1 MAMFSGGKVMA
12 KLGVRPV
19 INAQG
24 NLTTLGGSTSPAEIR
39 AAMDEAN
46 EHWYEME
53 ELLEKSGEFIAGVLG
68 TESAYVTSGCAAAL
82 TLSTAACMA
91 GDDPDKIGQ
100 LPDTTGMKNEFL
112 IQKAQRYDF
121 DRCFTLAG
129 GKLVEVG
136 GDEGCTAEE
145 LAAAIGPNTAAIA
158 YPVQTDWGSSVLPLD
173 EAVRV
178 AHEQNV
184 PVIADAASQIYPLE
198 YFQGSAQGADLVCFG
213 AKYFGAPHSSGIVTG
228 KKGLVHSVVR
238 QGFVAYQVEGRRS
251 FGRPMKLDREE
262 IVGAVAALDRW
273 FSMNHEDRLAEYE
286 RKASVIQAGLAA
298 VSNATTEVVDN
309 DRFYKQTLH
318 VKLSSALGKTA
329 QQVAD
334 ELDAGSPRI
343 WVGVQG
349 DDKVTLNMHVLN
361 DGEEDIVSTRL
372 KAALTG

>member
-19 INAQG
+19 VNAQG

-238 QGFVAYQVEGRRS
+238 QGFVASKGRATSALAGAQHGREHTGPSWAGASTETATARGSVGRALCLCAQPQRRLGHRLQRVVPHRRRRSHRPAHRAGRR
-251 FGRPMKLDREE
+251 L
-262 IVGAVAALDRW
+262 AVP
-273 FSMNHEDRLAEYE
+273 
-286 RKASVIQAGLAA
+286 AGLQRASAA
-298 VSNATTEVVDN
+298 QRASGT
-309 DRFYKQTLH
+309 K
-318 VKLSSALGKTA
+318 
-329 QQVAD
+329 
-334 ELDAGSPRI
+334 SP
-343 WVGVQG
+343 
-349 DDKVTLNMHVLN
+349 
-361 DGEEDIVSTRL
+361 
-372 KAALTG
+372 

>member
-1 MAMFSGGKVMA
+1 MMFSGGNVLA

-24 NLTTLGGSTSPAEIR
+24 NLTTLGGSTSPVEIR

-46 EHWYEME
+46 ENWVEME

-112 IQKAQRYDF
+112 IQKAQRYAF

-136 GDEGCTAEE
+136 DDVGCTAEE
-145 LAAAIGPNTAAIA
+145 LAQAIGPRTAAIA

-178 AHEQNV
+178 AHEHDV
-184 PVIADAASQIYPLE
+184 TVIADAASQIYPLD
-198 YFQGSAQGADLVCFG
+198 YFQRSAQGADLVCFG

-228 KKGLVHSVVR
+228 KRSLVSSVVR
-238 QGFVAYQVEGRRS
+238 QGFIAYQVEGGRS

-286 RKASVIQAGLAA
+286 RKASVIQEGLAG
-298 VSNATTEVVDN
+298 VHNATTDVVEH
-309 DRFYKQTLH
+309 DRFWKSTLH

-334 ELDAGSPRI
+334 ELDAGTPRI

-349 DDKVTLNMHVLN
+349 EDTITLNMHVLN
-361 DGEEDIVSTRL
+361 DGEQEIVATRL
-372 KAALTG
+372 RDALTA